1 MNNQMGLQC
10 FIISFMD
17 DQEAGGLHQHVI
29 VSKLETNKCGLQYN
43 VL

>member
-1 MNNQMGLQC
+1 MLYHL
-10 FIISFMD
+10 FMD
-17 DQEAGGLHQHVI
+17 DQEIGGEGEGGLHQHVI

>member
-1 MNNQMGLQC
+1 MLYHL
-10 FIISFMD
+10 FMD
-17 DQEAGGLHQHVI
+17 DQEIGGEGGLHQHVI

>member
-1 MNNQMGLQC
+1 MPYHL
-10 FIISFMD
+10 FMD
-17 DQEAGGLHQHVI
+17 DQEIGGEVLHQHVI